1 MTAALIPSSAE
12 RPQLRLV
19 PTGDDVVEPFDR
31 RGWAVSVAA
40 LLLVVIV
47 AVGAVAM
54 GRGAFAGAVPDA
66 PSTVAAGPTVTA
78 EPGDTLWSIA
88 RRVAPGTDVRS
99 LVDDLVAL
107 NGSTI
112 QPGQAVRLP
121 VG

>member
-1 MTAALIPSSAE
+1 MTAALIPSSTE

-19 PTGDDVVEPFDR
+19 PTGDDVVVPFDR
-31 RGWAVSVAA
+31 RGWAVSLAA
-40 LLLVVIV
+40 VLLVVLV

-54 GRGAFAGAVPDA
+54 GRGAFAGAVPGTPA
-66 PSTVAAGPTVTA
+66 AVAAGPTIVA
-78 EPGDTLWSIA
+78 EPGDTLWTIA
-88 RRVAPGTDVRS
+88 RRVAPGTDVRP